1 MRSLHSARPLLRQS
15 LSFEPRAGHVS
26 VFICYVRHE
35 PAALCFS
42 LFEVSFRGEKNARYG
57 TDLNARWKF
66 WCPASGVKSAGLRT
80 SRDGTPW
87 ESFLGLEAAR
97 VFELQTLLS
106 RLTALELRD
115 TSPALLPLAIAEYF
129 SVEELLG
136 DHHSPPVR

>member
-66 WCPASGVKSAGLRT
+66 
-80 SRDGTPW
+80 
-87 ESFLGLEAAR
+87 
-97 VFELQTLLS
+97 
-106 RLTALELRD
+106 
-115 TSPALLPLAIAEYF
+115 
-129 SVEELLG
+129 
-136 DHHSPPVR
+136 